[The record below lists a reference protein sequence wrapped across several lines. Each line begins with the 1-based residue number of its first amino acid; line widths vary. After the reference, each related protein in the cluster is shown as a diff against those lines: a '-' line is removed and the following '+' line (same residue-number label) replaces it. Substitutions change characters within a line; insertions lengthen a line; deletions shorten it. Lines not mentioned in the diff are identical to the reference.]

1 MDIIT
6 NIFEKLK
13 NAGISQKEL
22 ADRLGI
28 RPTVVSAWN
37 RGRLLSWSK
46 YLPQIADIIGISV
59 DELVGRE
66 ETPAPFADPLPAS
79 NLSLLPKTRKVPL
92 LGVIAC
98 GEPILAV
105 ENIDDYVSVPDNID
119 CQFTLLCRGDSM
131 INARIFDG
139 DVVYIRAQ
147 EDVEDGEIAAVLI
160 GDEATLKR
168 VRKLPDKVV
177 LEPCNPMYQSLVYEG
192 AALADLRIIGKAVAF
207 TSIIRV

>member
-1 MDIIT
+1 MQT
-6 NIFEKLK
+6 AESIFSKLK
-13 NAGISQKEL
+13 EAGISQKEL
-22 ADRLGI
+22 ATLLGVS
-28 RPTVVSAWN
+28 PAVVSAWKT
-37 RGRLLSWSK
+37 GTLESWWK
-46 YLPQIADIIGISV
+46 YLPQFADILGVSLN
-59 DELVGRE
+59 ELVDKD
-66 ETPAPFADPLPAS
+66 APSSSEPLPAS

-105 ENIDDYVSVPDNID
+105 ENIEDYVSVPDNID

-160 GDEATLKR
+160 GDEATLKK
-168 VRKLPDKVV
+168 VRKFPDRVV
-177 LEPCNPMYQSLVYEG
+177 LEPCNPMYSSLVYEG
-192 AALADLRIIGKAVAF
+192 EQLRELRIIGKAVAF
-207 TSIIRV
+207 TSVIRI